1 MIFFRVARRI
11 FIPVL
16 FDSLIAPV
24 VSYAVSGKDATVEEQ
39 LAANRKGIDDID
51 RQIVSLINQR
61 AAIVDN
67 IGKIKS
73 DAGLPVTVPDREQQ
87 VLKSVT
93 DFGRSGPLPAGRLQN
108 IYSTL
113 LAQMREWEEERHPSK
128 K

>member
-1 MIFFRVARRI
+1 MRRT
-11 FIPVL
+11 FIPRVTICL
-16 FDSLIAPV
+16 VASL
-24 VSYAVSGKDATVEEQ
+24 VSRAVSGAEASVEEQ
-39 LAANRKGIDDID
+39 LTANRKQIDDID
-51 RQIVSLINQR
+51 RQIVSLINRR

-73 DAGLPVTVPDREQQ
+73 DAGLPVTASQREQQ

-93 DFGRSGPLPAGRLQN
+93 DFGRSGPLPTARLQS

>member
-1 MIFFRVARRI
+1 MRRT
-11 FIPVL
+11 FIPVSTICL
-16 FDSLIAPV
+16 VASL
-24 VSYAVSGKDATVEEQ
+24 VSHAGSGAKASVEEQ
-39 LAANRKGIDDID
+39 LAAKRRQID
-51 RQIVSLINQR
+51 RQIVSLINRR

-73 DAGLPVTVPDREQQ
+73 DAGLPITAPQREQQ

-93 DFGRSGPLPAGRLQN
+93 DFGRSGPLPTARLQN

-113 LAQMREWEEERHPSK
+113 LTQMREWEEERHPSK

>member
-1 MIFFRVARRI
+1 MRRT
-11 FIPVL
+11 FIPVSTICL
-16 FDSLIAPV
+16 VASL
-24 VSYAVSGKDATVEEQ
+24 VSHAGSGAKASVEEQ
-39 LAANRKGIDDID
+39 LAAKRRQIDHID
-51 RQIVSLINQR
+51 RQIVSLINRR

-73 DAGLPVTVPDREQQ
+73 DAGLPITAPQREQQ

-93 DFGRSGPLPAGRLQN
+93 DFGRSGPLPTARLQN

-113 LAQMREWEEERHPSK
+113 LTQMREWEEERHPSK

>member
-1 MIFFRVARRI
+1 MKNI
-11 FIPVL
+11 FIPAAFVW
-16 FDSLIAPV
+16 LIASL
-24 VSYAVSGKDATVEEQ
+24 VSHAVSGAEASVQEQ
-39 LAANRKGIDDID
+39 LAANRKQIDDID

-73 DAGLPVTVPDREQQ
+73 GAGLPVTAPQREQQ

-93 DFGRSGPLPAGRLQN
+93 DFGRSGPLPAARLQN

-113 LAQMREWEEERHPSK
+113 LAQMREWEEERHTSK